1 MTNPDMSQR
10 ATAEVMAQN
19 GQLGLCQML
28 EFLADSVGPDSDARA
43 RRQIAVGI
51 YRQLSAPG
59 LFPSPPTRQ

>member
-28 EFLADSVGPDSDARA
+28 EFLANSVGPDSDARA

-51 YRQLSAPG
+51 YR
-59 LFPSPPTRQ
+59 